1 MLKPIKGKIKS
12 TGKVVELEPITN
24 EEFRKKYVWM
34 EKVSGVFYKESDI
47 EIIPEKVMSES
58 KDTVLEVNNLCGG
71 NYHVV
76 LWDKEKE
83 YCIFSYPIT
92 LEKDDATFDE
102 VIYAFEL
109 KLHGINGKGKK
120 IS

>member
-1 MLKPIKGKIKS
+1 
-12 TGKVVELEPITN
+12 
-24 EEFRKKYVWM
+24 
-34 EKVSGVFYKESDI
+34 
-47 EIIPEKVMSES
+47 
-58 KDTVLEVNNLCGG
+58 
-71 NYHVV
+71 V

-109 KLHGINGKGKK
+109 KLHGING
-120 IS
+120 